1 MVPKNI
7 SSVGSES
14 LLESKRVFLKGN
26 VFRVILPADRLVI
39 GDLMSVSDKTD
50 IAGKGGCRRKQTGK
64 AWGRAGTVWLGGGTY
79 HTVKEE

>member
-50 IAGKGGCRRKQTGK
+50 IAGREGADGSRQGK
-64 AWGRAGTVWLGGGTY
+64 HG
-79 HTVKEE
+79 